1 MSRKKKIM
9 SSLTK
14 RSTMPQPQE
23 INKKKE
29 GERERERERERE
41 KRQMHSD
48 AKC

>member
-29 GERERERERERE
+29 GERERERERE

>member
-29 GERERERERERE
+29 GEREREREEANS
-41 KRQMHSD
+41 Q
-48 AKC
+48 